1 MNKEVFGFMLTDLI
15 KRILENER
23 SHHVSNRREEELTM
37 PHVIDEK
44 DSKNKYDS
52 DIEAL
57 KLIYGVHFS
66 TGLCITTTLRD
77 LLLICPRERHR
88 SDAYKGLIGHLKE
101 QYGITLT
108 IKSRKGGNTNE

>member
-1 MNKEVFGFMLTDLI
+1 MLTDLI

-66 TGLCITTTLRD
+66 TGFCIKMSLQDILR
-77 LLLICPRERHR
+77 ICPRERKR
-88 SDAYKGLIGHLKE
+88 ADAYTGLISYLKK
-101 QYGITLT
+101 QYGVTLIITSNKT
-108 IKSRKGGNTNE
+108 KKGDKNEI

>member
-1 MNKEVFGFMLTDLI
+1 MLTDLI

-23 SHHVSNRREEELTM
+23 KIHASNREEELTM
-37 PHVIDEK
+37 PHVIEEK
-44 DSKNKYDS
+44 DSEKENKYDS

-57 KLIYGVHFS
+57 RLLYRDRFD
-66 TGLCITTTLRD
+66 TGFCITTTLRD

-108 IKSRKGGNTNE
+108 IKSRKGGNKNE

>member
-1 MNKEVFGFMLTDLI
+1 
-15 KRILENER
+15 
-23 SHHVSNRREEELTM
+23 M

-66 TGLCITTTLRD
+66 TGITIETSLSDILR
-77 LLLICPRERHR
+77 ICKRERR
-88 SDAYKGLIGHLKE
+88 KVDAYTGLISYLKNY
-101 QYGITLT
+101 YGITLIIT
-108 IKSRKGGNTNE
+108 SSKTKKGDKNEI

>member
-1 MNKEVFGFMLTDLI
+1 MLTDLI

-23 SHHVSNRREEELTM
+23 KIHVSNREEELTM
-37 PHVIDEK
+37 PHVIDKK
-44 DSKNKYDS
+44 DSEKANKYDS

-57 KLIYGVHFS
+57 RLLYRDRFS

-77 LLLICPRERHR
+77 LLLICPRERQR